1 MKLRDFFFAKGKISR
16 AAESVE
22 APEPVT
28 KPSQEEV
35 ALDLSLLLGFQE
47 RIVRED
53 VASHENTVL
62 RGETRAI
69 PFSEYIKQLVEESLK
84 KRELGF
90 EVKISVNHI
99 YLETSENRMIFMSR
113 AVLKALFE
121 QEAETANDR
130 QYNLFNKPLELVYS
144 GSRNYLIV
152 VKSIHDWG
160 IRMDTSD
167 GPRSFRWDKIEGAN
181 YSLLLDK
188 LPFDNTYKLKPTA
201 KGFAMRW
208 ALEAY

>member
-1 MKLRDFFFAKGKISR
+1 MKLRDFFFAKGEVSR
-16 AAESVE
+16 AAESVK
-22 APEPVT
+22 AQDQAT
-28 KPSQEEV
+28 KPQEEEIT
-35 ALDLSLLLGFQE
+35 LDLNLLLAFQE
-47 RIVRED
+47 IIVRED
-53 VASHENTVL
+53 VASHENAL
-62 RGETRAI
+62 LQGETRTI
-69 PFSEYIKQLVEESLK
+69 PFSDYIKQLVEESLE

-90 EVKISVNHI
+90 EVKVSGNHI

-113 AVLKALFE
+113 GLLKELFE
-121 QEAETANDR
+121 QQEETANDR
-130 QYNLFNKPLELVYS
+130 QYNLFNKRLELMYS

-160 IRMDTSD
+160 IRTNTSD
-167 GPRSFRWDKIEGAN
+167 GPRSFRWDRIEGAN
-181 YSLLLDK
+181 YGLLLDK